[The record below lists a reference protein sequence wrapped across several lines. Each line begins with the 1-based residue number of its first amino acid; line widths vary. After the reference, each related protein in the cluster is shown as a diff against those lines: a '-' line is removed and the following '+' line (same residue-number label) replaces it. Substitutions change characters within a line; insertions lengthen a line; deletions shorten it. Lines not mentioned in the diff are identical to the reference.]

1 MKRPHVT
8 ILQTSMS
15 RRDDAVA
22 FLERRVPGI
31 RVEFIA
37 DSTLL
42 EEAMNHGGPT
52 RAMLDRMI
60 LYARAAQI
68 SGSDLIVNSSVTFG
82 EAAEIYSREVGVPVM
97 RLDEPMAREACRM
110 GTRIALIATVEASLG
125 PVRRL
130 IERIGSREEKQMQCA
145 EYFIDGAWELFQT
158 GKMGEHDSLILDK
171 IRELDDQGYD
181 AIVMGQ
187 LSMRSVFPKLQDIK
201 TPVLGSFASGYQ
213 AVADRMNELLR
224 QGAAS

>member
-8 ILQTSMS
+8 ILQTSFS

-22 FLERRVPGI
+22 FLERRVPGV

-42 EEAMNHGGPT
+42 EEAMQYGGPT
-52 RAMLDRMI
+52 RGMLDRMI

-82 EAAEIYSREVGVPVM
+82 EAAELYSREVGVPVM

-110 GTRIALIATVEASLG
+110 GRRIALVATVQPSLG

-130 IERIGSREEKQMQCA
+130 IERIGRRQEKQMDCE
-145 EYFIDGAWELFQT
+145 EYFVEGAWELFQA
-158 GKMGEHDSLILDK
+158 GKQKEHDSLILDTVK
-171 IRELDDQGYD
+171 ELDGKGYD
-181 AIVMGQ
+181 AIAMAQ
-187 LSMRSVFPKLQDIK
+187 LSMRSVFPQLSDMK

-213 AVADRMNELLR
+213 AVADRLNEFYR
-224 QGAAS
+224 QQEVS